1 MSLIS
6 DHCLVSLKKQ
16 TNFFC
21 IGVVYTKTIIR
32 LGVGE
37 TYGYL
42 PLFTSTLVNDCKL
55 FWAEK

>member
-6 DHCLVSLKKQ
+6 DHLVYTTPIL
-16 TNFFC
+16 TC